1 MIIGHESPKPELSW
15 LVQAP
20 LFIETPGQE
29 IVKINRWSLGGFEWP
44 ELAGACPKTGILTVP
59 FQGIDIR
66 FPVRLEFDK
75 DTSNVTFQKLS
86 SRQRETLALFYRA
99 LLSGRMASS
108 ADIITSLDTPLD
120 LVPLQETDADM
131 AVAIKQ
137 PPPRILRIALNVV
150 TYLIM
155 AVLIVGVLG
164 NNIFNHLDRID
175 IRHGR
180 VLAPTSMM
188 IAPRDGYVKAIVT
201 AKGFSVQAG
210 DVLLKMHNPVL
221 ASNLQKA
228 EVDLELAKVD
238 LANLNTAIDE
248 LMQFRGETHPLTR
261 LSHAR
266 QIHLQF
272 FGGKGF
278 ENLRNQWVAL
288 RGQDPVLAQKFDPLE
303 VTIGLLLAQAKRH
316 ARVVETRKIERNSR
330 IELLQSAHVIAQ
342 STGIVRE
349 ILVQPG
355 QYLRPNDPVIL
366 FETDTPRV
374 AIGWVSERFSE
385 TIYIGMPAYIG
396 LNQAGNRK
404 GLNGTVVDVMAGDD
418 PERPGEFGIIVTV
431 AAQGFETD
439 ELRLVL
445 REGAPVNLSAER
457 QIYQRLRGWVL
468 AMISSKGGGK
478 DG

>member
-29 IVKINRWSLGGFEWP
+29 SVKIDRWSLSGFEWP
-44 ELAGACPKTGILTVP
+44 KLAGACPETGILTVP

-66 FPVRLEFDK
+66 FPVRLGFDK
-75 DTSNVTFQKLS
+75 DTSNATFHDLS

-131 AVAIKQ
+131 AVAIKH
-137 PPPRILRIALNVV
+137 PPPRILRIALNVM

-164 NNIFNHLDRID
+164 NNIFSHLDRID

-180 VLAPTSMM
+180 VLAPTSMVV
-188 IAPRDGYVKAIVT
+188 APRDGYVKAILT
-201 AKGFSVQAG
+201 RPGASVQAG
-210 DVLLKMHNPVL
+210 DIMLKLHNPVL
-221 ASNLQKA
+221 SGSLQKA
-228 EVDLELAKVD
+228 EVDLELAKDD
-238 LANLNTAIDE
+238 LANLNAAVAE
-248 LMQFRGETHPLTR
+248 LMQLRSVSHPLTR

-266 QIHLQF
+266 QIHLQYL
-272 FGGKGF
+272 GGKGF
-278 ENLRNQWVAL
+278 ENLRTQWVAL
-288 RGQDPVLAQKFDPLE
+288 RGQDPELAKKFDPLE
-303 VTIGLLLAQAKRH
+303 VTIDLLLAQINRHKRE
-316 ARVVETRKIERNSR
+316 VETRQLERNSR
-330 IELLQSAHVIAQ
+330 VELLQSAHVFAQ

-366 FETDTPRV
+366 FETDSPRV

-385 TIYIGMPAYIG
+385 TIYIGMPAHIG

-404 GLNGTVVDVMAGDD
+404 GLSGTVVDVMAGDD

-431 AAQGFETD
+431 AAQGLEAD
-439 ELRLVL
+439 ELRGVL

-457 QIYQRLRGWVL
+457 QIYQRLRGWIV
-468 AMISSKGGGK
+468 AVVGKNGGGK